1 VTPTRLAADLAGE
14 RCARSAE
21 PEGRPGQRLPGAQPR
36 TGCPRRH
43 FASDK
48 RTHMAQR
55 VLITAGAAG
64 IGKEIAKAFA
74 GDGAA
79 VCVCDI
85 DARALEAASNE
96 IAGLKTIV
104 CDVSKRPD
112 IERMVAGAVEALGG
126 LDVLVNNAGIAGPTA
141 PVEEA
146 DPDQWEAVMTVDV
159 IGTFHVT
166 RLAIP
171 HLKKSAAGSIVVMSS
186 LGGRFGYP
194 NRSAYCT
201 AKMGL
206 IGFAKTLSRELGPYK
221 IRCNAIAPGA
231 VGGDRMERVL
241 QGRAAASHTTLDEA
255 RKAAM
260 SIQSLK
266 RFVDPK
272 DIAALVLFLTSDSGK
287 SISGQV
293 LPIDND
299 AQTSS
304 Y

>member
-1 VTPTRLAADLAGE
+1 ME
-14 RCARSAE
+14 
-21 PEGRPGQRLPGAQPR
+21 
-36 TGCPRRH
+36 
-43 FASDK
+43 
-48 RTHMAQR
+48 QR
-55 VLITAGAAG
+55 VLVTAGASG
-64 IGKEIAKAFA
+64 IGKEIARAFA
-74 GDGAA
+74 AIGAK

-85 DARALEAASNE
+85 DEKALAAAAKDIS
-96 IAGLKTIV
+96 GLKTVV
-104 CDVSKRPD
+104 CDVSKRAD
-112 IERMVAGAVEALGG
+112 IERMVAASVVALGG
-126 LDVLVNNAGIAGPTA
+126 LDVLVNNAGISGQTA

-166 RLAIP
+166 RLCIP
-171 HLKKSAAGSIVVMSS
+171 HLKKSGAGSIIVMSS

-206 IGFAKTLSRELGPYK
+206 IGFAKTLSRELGEHN
-221 IRCNAIAPGA
+221 IRVNAIAPGA
-231 VGGDRMERVL
+231 VAGDRIERVL
-241 QGRAAASHTTLDEA
+241 HGRANAEHKTLDEA
-255 RKAAM
+255 RAAAM

-272 DIAALVLFLTSDSGK
+272 DIAALAVFLTSDAGK

-299 AQTSS
+299 AQTSA
-304 Y
+304 

>member
-1 VTPTRLAADLAGE
+1 
-14 RCARSAE
+14 
-21 PEGRPGQRLPGAQPR
+21 
-36 TGCPRRH
+36 
-43 FASDK
+43 
-48 RTHMAQR
+48 MAQR
-55 VLITAGAAG
+55 VLVTAGAAG
-64 IGKEIAKAFA
+64 IGKEIAKAFTA
-74 GDGAA
+74 NGAT

-85 DARALEAASNE
+85 DARALDAAAKE
-96 IAGLKTIV
+96 IPGLKTIV
-104 CDVSKRPD
+104 CDVSKRQE
-112 IERMVAGAVEALGG
+112 IERMVAAAVEALGG

-141 PVEEA
+141 PVEDA

-166 RLAIP
+166 RLCIP

-186 LGGRFGYP
+186 VGGRFGYP

-206 IGFAKTLSRELGPYK
+206 IGFAKTLSRELGRYD

-231 VGGDRMERVL
+231 VGGDRIERVL
-241 QGRAAASHTTLDEA
+241 QGRADAEHRTMEEE
-255 RKAAM
+255 KEAAM
-260 SIQSLK
+260 RIQSLK

-272 DIAALVLFLTSDSGK
+272 DIAALILFLTSDSGK

-299 AQTSS
+299 AQTSA

>member
-1 VTPTRLAADLAGE
+1 
-14 RCARSAE
+14 
-21 PEGRPGQRLPGAQPR
+21 
-36 TGCPRRH
+36 
-43 FASDK
+43 
-48 RTHMAQR
+48 MAQR

-64 IGKEIAKAFA
+64 IGKEIARAFA
-74 GDGAA
+74 ANGAT

-85 DARALEAASNE
+85 DVKALDTAAKD
-96 IAGLKTIV
+96 IPGLKTIV
-104 CDVSKRPD
+104 CDVSKRQD
-112 IERMVAGAVEALGG
+112 IERMVASAVEALGG

-141 PVEEA
+141 PVEDV
-146 DPDQWEAVMTVDV
+146 DPDRWEAVMTVDV

-206 IGFAKTLSRELGPYK
+206 IGFAKTLSRELGQYN

-241 QGRAAASHTTLDEA
+241 QGRAEEGHKTLDEA
-255 RKAAM
+255 RGDAM
-260 SIQSLK
+260 SVQSLK

-272 DIAALVLFLTSDSGK
+272 DIAALVVFLTSDSGK

-299 AQTSS
+299 AQTSA

>member
-1 VTPTRLAADLAGE
+1 
-14 RCARSAE
+14 
-21 PEGRPGQRLPGAQPR
+21 
-36 TGCPRRH
+36 
-43 FASDK
+43 
-48 RTHMAQR
+48 MAQR
-55 VLITAGAAG
+55 VLVTAGAAG
-64 IGKEIAKAFA
+64 IGKEIARTFA
-74 GDGAA
+74 ANGAA

-85 DARALEAASNE
+85 NAQALDAAAKE
-96 IAGLKTIV
+96 IPGLKTIV
-104 CDVSKRPD
+104 CDISQRQD
-112 IERMVAGAVEALGG
+112 IERMVPAAVAALGG

-141 PVEEA
+141 PVE
-146 DPDQWEAVMTVDV
+146 DTNPDQWEAVMTIDV
-159 IGTFHVT
+159 IGTYHVT

-171 HLKKSAAGSIVVMSS
+171 HLKKSPAGSIIVMSS
-186 LGGRFGYP
+186 VGGRFGYP

-206 IGFAKTLSRELGPYK
+206 IGFAKTLSRELGQYN

-231 VGGDRMERVL
+231 VGGERIERVL
-241 QGRAAASHTTLDEA
+241 QGRADVEHKTLEEE
-255 RKAAM
+255 REAAM

-272 DIAALVLFLTSDSGK
+272 DIAALILFLTSDAGK

-304 Y
+304 

>member
-1 VTPTRLAADLAGE
+1 
-14 RCARSAE
+14 
-21 PEGRPGQRLPGAQPR
+21 
-36 TGCPRRH
+36 
-43 FASDK
+43 
-48 RTHMAQR
+48 MAQR

-64 IGKEIAKAFA
+64 IGKEIARAFTA
-74 GDGAA
+74 GGAK

-85 DARALEAASNE
+85 NEQALETAAKD
-96 IAGLKTIV
+96 IPGLKTIV
-104 CDVSKRPD
+104 CDISRRQD
-112 IERMVAGAVEALGG
+112 IERMVAAAADALGG

-141 PVEEA
+141 PVETA

-171 HLKKSAAGSIVVMSS
+171 YLKKSAAGSIIVMSS
-186 LGGRFGYP
+186 VGGRFGYP

-206 IGFAKTLSRELGPYK
+206 IGFAKTLSRELGQYN

-231 VGGDRMERVL
+231 VGGDRIERVL
-241 QGRAAASHTTLDEA
+241 QGRADAEHKTLDEV
-255 RKAAM
+255 RQAAM

-272 DIAALVLFLTSDSGK
+272 DIAALAVFLASEAGK

-293 LPIDND
+293 IPIDND

-304 Y
+304 

>member
-1 VTPTRLAADLAGE
+1 
-14 RCARSAE
+14 
-21 PEGRPGQRLPGAQPR
+21 
-36 TGCPRRH
+36 
-43 FASDK
+43 
-48 RTHMAQR
+48 MAQR
-55 VLITAGAAG
+55 VLVTAGAAG
-64 IGKEIAKAFA
+64 IGKEIARAFA
-74 GDGAA
+74 ANGAT

-85 DARALEAASNE
+85 DVKALDTAAKD
-96 IAGLKTIV
+96 IPGLKTVV
-104 CDVSKRPD
+104 CDVSKRRD
-112 IERMVAGAVEALGG
+112 IERMVASAVGALGG

-141 PVEEA
+141 PVEDV
-146 DPDQWEAVMTVDV
+146 DPDRWEAVMTVDV

-171 HLKKSAAGSIVVMSS
+171 YLKKSAAGSIVVMSS

-206 IGFAKTLSRELGPYK
+206 IGFAKTLSRELGQYN

-241 QGRAAASHTTLDEA
+241 QGRAEAEHKTLEEA
-255 RKAAM
+255 TEDAM

-266 RFVDPK
+266 RFVDPT
-272 DIAALVLFLTSDSGK
+272 DIAALVVFLTSDSGK

-299 AQTSS
+299 AQTSA